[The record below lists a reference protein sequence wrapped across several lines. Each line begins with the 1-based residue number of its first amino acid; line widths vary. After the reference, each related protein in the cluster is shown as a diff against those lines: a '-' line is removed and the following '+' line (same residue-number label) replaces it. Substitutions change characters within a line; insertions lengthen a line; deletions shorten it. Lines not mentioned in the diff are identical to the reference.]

1 MDPTAISIM
10 QTLVK
15 LAPDVLDVMVSA
27 LGNPAAG
34 FLKVFEKL
42 RTNDAEISTN
52 AEKDFRHRI
61 VETSKQEEDIF
72 SLNKENIEQVIKYL
86 IKEIRGVAESSIK
99 LHDKD
104 LHTEVR
110 AFYHTSMPYLLGS
123 SLDKPLSWKK
133 LAETRTELG
142 LIRLKVLWA
151 ESQQEAKRL
160 QQLQKEEQVAKEL
173 SKLSISTT
181 LVHVIVF
188 VFLVIYI
195 VLIGLAIFGGKQF
208 WADDAVM
215 PMLGIPVSVIV
226 WSALGSLANMLYKYY
241 KGTYSSG
248 VGNGLRW
255 VLARPIVGVLMGSVV
270 YLVMVTGLLLVGA
283 TAKPQ
288 VELFWLFAFIG
299 GFSDT
304 IFEGVVQKVG
314 LLTVEQKLTDKDIE
328 TLKTILLGEQNPK
341 DNSSSTIEKE
351 NET

>member
-1 MDPTAISIM
+1 MDTTQLIQVLAKM
-10 QTLVK
+10 
-15 LAPDVLDVMVSA
+15 APDILDVTLST

-34 FLKVFEKL
+34 LWKVIEKL
-42 RTNDAEISTN
+42 RTNDAEISTK
-52 AEKDFRHRI
+52 AEKDFRNRI
-61 VETSKQEEDIF
+61 VETSKEEEDIF

-86 IKEIRGVAESSIK
+86 IKEIKGIAESSIK

-104 LHTEVR
+104 LHTEVM
-110 AFYHTSMPYLLGS
+110 AFYRTSMPYLLGS
-123 SLDKPLSWKK
+123 RLDKPLSWKK

-160 QQLQKEEQVAKEL
+160 QQFQKEEQVAKEL
-173 SKLSISTT
+173 SILSKSAT

-188 VFLVIYI
+188 VFLAIYI
-195 VLIGLAIFGGKQF
+195 VLIGLAIFKGKQF
-208 WADDAVM
+208 FTDNAVM
-215 PMLGIPVSVIV
+215 PILGIPVAVII

-241 KGTYSSG
+241 KGTYASG
-248 VGNGLRW
+248 VGNGFKW

-283 TAKPQ
+283 SAKPQ

-304 IFEGVVQKVG
+304 IFEGVVKKVG

-328 TLKTILLGEQNPK
+328 ALKSILLGEHKSK
-341 DNSSSTIEKE
+341 DNPSDTIEKE
-351 NET
+351 NEA

>member
-1 MDPTAISIM
+1 MEIP
-10 QTLVK
+10 QLVQLIAK
-15 LAPDVLDVMVSA
+15 MAPDILDVTISTI
-27 LGNPAAG
+27 GNPAAG
-34 FLKVFEKL
+34 LWKVIEKI
-42 RTNDAEISTN
+42 RTNDAEIINN
-52 AEKDFRHRI
+52 AEKDFRNRI
-61 VETSKQEEDIF
+61 VESSKEEEGIF
-72 SLNKENIEQVIKYL
+72 SVNKENIEQVIKYL
-86 IKEIRGVAESSIK
+86 IKEIKGIAEGSVK

-104 LHTEVR
+104 LHTEVM
-110 AFYHTSMPYLLGS
+110 AFYRTSMPYLLGS
-123 SLDKPLSWKK
+123 NFDKPLFWKK

-160 QQLQKEEQVAKEL
+160 QQLQKEEQVANEL

-195 VLIGLAIFGGKQF
+195 VLIGLAIFFGKQF

-241 KGTYSSG
+241 KGTYSNG

-255 VLARPIVGVLMGSVV
+255 VLARPIVGVLMGSIV

-328 TLKTILLGEQNPK
+328 ALKTILLGEQNPK
-341 DNSSSTIEKE
+341 DNFNITIEKG
-351 NET
+351 NES